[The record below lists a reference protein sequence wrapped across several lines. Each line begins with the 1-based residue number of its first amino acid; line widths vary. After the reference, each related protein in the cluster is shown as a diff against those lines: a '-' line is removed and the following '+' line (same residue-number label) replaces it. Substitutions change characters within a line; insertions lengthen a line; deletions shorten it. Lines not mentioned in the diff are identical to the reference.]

1 METGESRT
9 ENLQPA
15 EKTAAIAS
23 TEVSSK
29 GVAAIRGET
38 VSPDSN
44 QPDRAVIQQISPR
57 EEVAPSFKRLDSSAE
72 YDLDVAARQ
81 ADADKAVRYHETA
94 SPGRVCEYRRI
105 RSGITEVLTEQNIP
119 GSVRADPFS
128 KSGTNFPNFDL
139 FSPDEA
145 ASVKALSLKDG
156 EPRRIY
162 RQYFSDL
169 LNPSS
174 EKNQKAAERLTWL
187 KQNDDQAWKELVP
200 QLPSD
205 VREGK
210 DVQSVQKALA
220 ERATLRIPE
229 DQVDKVQEDLK
240 AYIARHPEKF
250 GLAGESSP
258 DERAREIKQMVG
270 SRVRSIDERY
280 TTAHYQAKAAEMV
293 NLRDEDL
300 ARLARRR

>member
-1 METGESRT
+1 METGESRP
-9 ENLQPA
+9 ENLRST
-15 EKTAAIAS
+15 EKTTAIES

-29 GVAAIRGET
+29 VVAAIRGKT

-44 QPDRAVIQQISPR
+44 QRDAAVSQQISPR
-57 EEVAPSFKRLDSSAE
+57 EEMALSFKRLDSSAE
-72 YDLDVAARQ
+72 YDLDVATRQ
-81 ADADKAVRYHETA
+81 ADADKAVCYHETA

-105 RSGITEVLTEQNIP
+105 RSGITEVLAEQSMP
-119 GSVRADPFS
+119 RSVRADPYS
-128 KSGTNFPNFDL
+128 ESGTNFPNYDV
-139 FSPDEA
+139 FSPDET
-145 ASVKALSLKDG
+145 ASVKALSLKEG
-156 EPRRIY
+156 EPRKIY

-169 LNPSS
+169 VNPNS

-187 KQNDDQAWKELVP
+187 MQNDDQAWKELAP
-200 QLPSD
+200 HLPSR
-205 VREGK
+205 VREGN
-210 DVQSVQKALA
+210 DVQTMQKALA

-229 DQVDKVQEDLK
+229 DQVEKVQEDLK

-250 GLAGESSP
+250 GLAGKSSP
-258 DERAREIKQMVG
+258 DERAKEIKQLVG